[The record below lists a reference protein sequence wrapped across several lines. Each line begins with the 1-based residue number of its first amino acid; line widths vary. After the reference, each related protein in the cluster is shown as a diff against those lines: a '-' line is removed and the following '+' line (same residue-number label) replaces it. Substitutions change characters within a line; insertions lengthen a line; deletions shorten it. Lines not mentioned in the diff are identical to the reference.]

1 MRAPQPSGPPAGTAA
16 TPAVLSAAFPV
27 LTVSQLAR
35 LRAYGTCHP
44 IKKGQSVFAAGDAT
58 YDLVLID
65 DGAIDIVRAATRD
78 APQEVVASHGD
89 LGEVWTA
96 LGRRPLP
103 FETSMPGVFAAG
115 DVRHGSMKRVAA
127 AVGDGAGV
135 VGSVH
140 TAIGMHP

>member
-1 MRAPQPSGPPAGTAA
+1 MVTLADRTSGTRRDQPCRGLFCFIGAEPVTGWLSGVALDGDGFVRTG
-16 TPAVLSAAFPV
+16 
-27 LTVSQLAR
+27 VSLQ
-35 LRAYGTCHP
+35 P
-44 IKKGQSVFAAGDAT
+44 
-58 YDLVLID
+58 
-65 DGAIDIVRAATRD
+65 
-78 APQEVVASHGD
+78 GD

-127 AVGDGAGV
+127 ALGDGAGV

-140 TAIGMHP
+140 TAIGMRP